1 MALASGTTFAGY
13 TVLRMLEFGAT
24 GEVYLAQHPRLA
36 RQEVLRVLPGT
47 FTADSDFGRRFLRE
61 ADIVA
66 RLHHTNIAEI
76 YDRGEY
82 DGRLWVATE
91 YVAGTSVAQLIA
103 QRYPSGMPASE
114 AFAIIAAIAEALDHA
129 HQRGWLHRDVR
140 PDNILLSDTAQGE
153 QRILLTNFG
162 LTRHAGERHGP
173 TTYLMG
179 ESAGYVAP
187 EQSVMGT
194 DLDGR
199 ADQYGLAATAFH
211 LFTGAP
217 PHRDSADHL
226 LSVTPPK
233 LSNRRPELAPLDGVL
248 ATALARRPADRFGS
262 CRELADALISR
273 TGGWVG
279 QYSPEAVLGVVDY
292 PDDDTE
298 AAAGAG
304 AATERANRARP
315 ATLLSLGRARRV
327 KNRSSIGEADARAR
341 RRWPWILLGGAS
353 GAAAVLL
360 GAVLVITVAAER
372 NDQRRPAQAAG
383 PSPSRPP
390 AAAPSHTPGTPAP
403 GQELDGSYQVDVNRE
418 QQTYNGNPDS
428 QPPNV
433 TTWWAFHSRCTPTGC
448 VAAGIMLDN
457 TNHLAASAQGGDR
470 PLVLDFRDGAWQS
483 RPETVLFPCLGPTG
497 ATAKQ
502 TTTQVLSLQPQGNGP
517 LHGVMTVT
525 VESDE
530 CGQKGAQIVIPAT
543 AGRTGGVPPDVTV
556 PEPPAR

>member
-13 TVLRMLEFGAT
+13 TILRMLDFGAT

-36 RQEVLRVLPGT
+36 RQEALRVLPAA
-47 FTADSDFGRRFLRE
+47 FTADSEFGQRFLRE

-66 RLHHTNIAEI
+66 RLYHANIVQM
-76 YDRGEY
+76 YDRGEC

-91 YVAGTSVAQLIA
+91 YVTGTSVARVVA
-103 QRYPSGMPASE
+103 ERYPTGMPAGE
-114 AFAIIAAIAEALDHA
+114 ALAVVATIAEALDHA
-129 HQRGWLHRDVR
+129 HQRGLLHRDVK
-140 PDNILLSDTAQGE
+140 PDNILLTDPMQGE

-162 LTRHAGERHGP
+162 LTRHSGERSG
-173 TTYLMG
+173 LLGASFAG
-179 ESAGYVAP
+179 ESAGYSAP

-217 PHRDSADHL
+217 PQHIFGGYP
-226 LSVTPPK
+226 LSGPPPK
-233 LSNRRPELAPLDGVL
+233 LSRRRPELAPLDAVL

-262 CRELADALISR
+262 CREVAGALISQ
-273 TGGWVG
+273 TGGWIG
-279 QYSPEAVLGVVDY
+279 QYSPEAALAVSNVLEY

-298 AAAGAG
+298 AAPGAG
-304 AATERANRARP
+304 LATEGFTRARP
-315 ATLLSLGRARRV
+315 ATFGFRR
-327 KNRSSIGEADARAR
+327 SAADARAR
-341 RRWPWILLGGAS
+341 RRWPWLLVGGAG

-360 GAVLVITVAAER
+360 GAVLVVTIAAER
-372 NDQRRPAQAAG
+372 NDARRPAQAAG
-383 PSPSRPP
+383 PATSRPP
-390 AAAPSHTPGTPAP
+390 AAAPSQAPVLPAP

-418 QQTYNGNPDS
+418 QQTYNDNPDP

-433 TTWWAFHSRCTPTGC
+433 TTWWAFHSRCTPIGC

-457 TNHLAASAQGGDR
+457 NNHLVASAQGGDR
-470 PLVLDFRDGAWQS
+470 PLVLDFRNGGWQS
-483 RPETVLFPCLGPTG
+483 RPETILFPCTGPTG
-497 ATAKQ
+497 APAKQ

-517 LHGVMTVT
+517 LRGVMTVS

-543 AGRTGGVPPDVTV
+543 AGRTGEVPPDVTV
-556 PEPPAR
+556 PEPPTR

>member
-13 TVLRMLEFGAT
+13 TILRMLEFGAT
-24 GEVYLAQHPRLA
+24 GELYVAHHPRLA
-36 RQEVLRVLPGT
+36 RHEALRVLPAT
-47 FTADSDFGRRFLRE
+47 FTADSDFGHRFLRE

-66 RLHHTNIAEI
+66 RLYHTNIAQM
-76 YDRGEY
+76 YDRGEC

-91 YVAGTSVAQLIA
+91 HVAGTSAAQVLA
-103 QRYPSGMPASE
+103 QQYPSGMPAGE
-114 AFAIIAAIAEALDHA
+114 ALAIIAAVAEALDHA
-129 HQRGWLHRDVR
+129 HQRGLLHRDVK
-140 PDNILLSDTAQGE
+140 PDNIVLSDPAQGE

-173 TTYLMG
+173 AINPAG

-187 EQSVMGT
+187 EQSMMGT

-211 LFTGAP
+211 LFTGVP
-217 PHRDSADHL
+217 PHHDFGDRA

-262 CRELADALISR
+262 CREFADALMSR
-273 TGGWVG
+273 TGGWIG

-292 PDDDTE
+292 PDDD
-298 AAAGAG
+298 AG
-304 AATERANRARP
+304 AATSANGPTELA
-315 ATLLSLGRARRV
+315 GR
-327 KNRSSIGEADARAR
+327 KKPSTPPEADARAR

-360 GAVLVITVAAER
+360 GAVLVIAVAAER
-372 NDQRRPAQAAG
+372 NDQRRPAHAAG
-383 PSPSRPP
+383 PPPSRPP
-390 AAAPSHTPGTPAP
+390 AAAPSHTPLTPAP
-403 GQELDGSYQVDVNRE
+403 GQELEGSYQVDVNRE
-418 QQTYNGNPDS
+418 QQTYNDNPDP

-433 TTWWAFHSRCTPTGC
+433 TTWWAFHSRCIPTGC

-457 TNHLAASAQGGDR
+457 TSHLVASAQGGDR

-497 ATAKQ
+497 APAKQ
-502 TTTQVLSLQPQGNGP
+502 TTTQVLSLKPQGNGP
-517 LHGVMTVT
+517 LHGVMSVT

-543 AGRTGGVPPDVTV
+543 AGRIGGVPPDVTV
-556 PEPPAR
+556 PEPPTR